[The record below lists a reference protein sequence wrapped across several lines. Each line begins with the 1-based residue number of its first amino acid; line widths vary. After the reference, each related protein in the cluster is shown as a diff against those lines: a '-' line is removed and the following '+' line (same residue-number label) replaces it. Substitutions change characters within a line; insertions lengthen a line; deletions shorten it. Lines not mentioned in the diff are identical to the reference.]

1 MYLEDIEKE
10 FKNNENFKKIF
21 FNSLKFKKEF
31 QRYEF
36 LGDRVL
42 GIVLATALHEKFID
56 YDEGKL
62 AKIFAFLTSSVTIE
76 KIAKDIKLDT
86 FLKKKK
92 VKNISRKVLSDFM
105 EAILGSL
112 YLDRGLKKTTYL
124 IIKLW
129 EKEIKENKKPKVDS
143 KTLLQEWSQA
153 KSLGLPIYNSLNK
166 IGPDHKPL
174 FTVEIRLKKFK
185 AIQGKGKTLQAAEK
199 NAASLFIKKNIK
211 DI

>member
-1 MYLEDIEKE
+1 
-10 FKNNENFKKIF
+10 
-21 FNSLKFKKEF
+21 
-31 QRYEF
+31 
-36 LGDRVL
+36 
-42 GIVLATALHEKFID
+42 
-56 YDEGKL
+56 
-62 AKIFAFLTSSVTIE
+62 
-76 KIAKDIKLDT
+76 
-86 FLKKKK
+86 
-92 VKNISRKVLSDFM
+92 M

-153 KSLGLPIYNSLNK
+153 KSLGLPIYNLLNK